1 MSSSSSSDSETRKP
15 DQKAVSNE
23 RLEETCRASKR
34 SGDIDEVGHAFVC
47 SRERVHAKANCIL
60 PEKDKRRSRNNNFRR
75 ALTEKDAGMKTTVIL
90 VLNFCVL
97 TGGGLT

>member
-1 MSSSSSSDSETRKP
+1 MSSSSSSSDWKTRKP

-60 PEKDKRRSRNNNFRR
+60 PEKDKRRSRKKNF
-75 ALTEKDAGMKTTVIL
+75 
-90 VLNFCVL
+90 
-97 TGGGLT
+97 GGPLPRKMPE